1 MSSEVLERNARQQQT
16 VDRLLEACAGELA
29 DVGPDRVTVRTVAAR
44 AGVSSATAYTYF
56 DSKDHLFAE
65 LFLRHLETHPS
76 PRVDG
81 DATARLQAVLRAMAA
96 DLAAAPAVAAA
107 ATRALLGSD
116 PAVGQVRTRIGAQY
130 VHRLR
135 AALGDGDHDGGHDG
149 GHDPALLDTLLA
161 TVLGLLLQA
170 GMGALTYS
178 EMGER
183 LASAVAVIMRGR
195 S

>member
-16 VDRLLEACAGELA
+16 VDRLLGAGAAELA

-65 LFLRHLETHPS
+65 LFLRHLETHPA
-76 PRVDG
+76 PKVEG
-81 DATARLQAVLRAMAA
+81 DATARLQAVLRSMAA

-116 PAVGQVRTRIGAQY
+116 PAVGQVRARIGGEY
-130 VHRLR
+130 VARLQQ
-135 AALGDGDHDGGHDG
+135 ALGD
-149 GHDPALLDTLLA
+149 DPASTADDPAVLDALLA

-183 LASAVAVIMRGR
+183 LASAVAVIMKGN

>member
-1 MSSEVLERNARQQQT
+1 MSSPRQRQT
-16 VDRLLEACAGELA
+16 VDRLLEAGAAELA
-29 DVGPDRVTVRTVAAR
+29 DVGPDAVTVRTVAAR

-65 LFLRHLETHPS
+65 LFLRHLETHPA
-76 PRVDG
+76 PQVDG
-81 DATARLQAVLRAMAA
+81 DATARLQSVLRAMSA

-116 PAVGQVRTRIGAQY
+116 PAVAEVRARIGAEY
-130 VHRLR
+130 VVRLR
-135 AALGDGDHDGGHDG
+135 QALGDEASDS
-149 GHDPALLDTLLA
+149 PAVLDTLLA
-161 TVLGLLLQA
+161 ALLGLLLQA

-183 LASAVAVIMRGR
+183 LAVAVAVIMKGHP
-195 S
+195 